1 RHHGADDGGR
11 PGAAGPGHG
20 HVEPGVPR
28 HPAAGQPARRGSGV
42 GRRAA
47 DGGGGPH
54 PPGAGRRG
62 GHGGAAAAGAPAP
75 GDRHRPPP
83 AGGTAA
89 GRDARTRRPRVG
101 FLERPTPGHA
111 RPERR
116 CPMAEESVVLTE
128 ARGPVLVITIN
139 RPEARNS
146 MNKAA
151 AEAMGAALDRLDAEP
166 DLSVGV
172 ITGAGKGFS
181 AGMDLKGFAAGE
193 FPVAGDRGF
202 AGIAQRS
209 ARKPLIAAIEGFALA
224 GGLEIALAC
233 DVIVASREAKLG
245 IPEVGVGLFAG
256 AGALLRLPRRVG
268 QGQAALLALTGKP
281 ISDEEGGRIGLVDRV
296 VDPGSALDEAL
307 ALAQTIAANAPL

>member
-1 RHHGADDGGR
+1 
-11 PGAAGPGHG
+11 
-20 HVEPGVPR
+20 
-28 HPAAGQPARRGSGV
+28 
-42 GRRAA
+42 
-47 DGGGGPH
+47 
-54 PPGAGRRG
+54 
-62 GHGGAAAAGAPAP
+62 
-75 GDRHRPPP
+75 
-83 AGGTAA
+83 
-89 GRDARTRRPRVG
+89 
-101 FLERPTPGHA
+101 
-111 RPERR
+111 
-116 CPMAEESVVLTE
+116 MAEESVVLTE

-151 AEAMGAALDRLDAEP
+151 AEAVGAALDRLDADS

-202 AGIAQRS
+202 GGIAQRS

-281 ISDEEGGRIGLVDRV
+281 ISGEEGGRIGLVDRV
-296 VDPGSALDEAL
+296 VEPGTALDEAL
-307 ALAQTIAANAPL
+307 TLAQTIAANAPLALAASKAVLVGGFTKPDAEFWQWQQQFFQEVFSSKDALEGARAFAEKRPPNWQGA